1 MSIVVDTDHQVLE
14 HCPAERAA
22 EVWTR
27 TLEGTAVTPGGTVRH
42 QHTAVPTLIAHDI
55 LDAIRAALAAGAP
68 RVVRLCPGPGGNAH
82 PLADWVLAP
91 LPAWCEREDVAL
103 AVDYGAGRA
112 APLSEVAHFA
122 RSAPE
127 VPLLLHGDRLGAD
140 PADWRLLDRCPNV
153 LLQVT
158 ADVDATLL
166 VAAVDEFGAH
176 RFVFGSRD
184 RTSPLA
190 ESTFGALSDSAREA
204 VLGGNASLLD
214 ERGWRD
220 RYL

>member
-1 MSIVVDTDHQVLE
+1 MSIVVDTDHRVSD
-14 HCPAERAA
+14 HRPAEGAA
-22 EVWTR
+22 EVWTC
-27 TLEGTAVTPGGTVRH
+27 TPGAAAATPGRTVRH
-42 QHTAVPTLIAHDI
+42 QHTAVPTLIAHDV

-68 RVVRLCPGPGGNAH
+68 HVVRLCPGPGGNLY

-91 LPAWCEREDVAL
+91 LPAWCEREGVAL
-103 AVDYGAGRA
+103 AVEYGAGRA

-127 VPLLLHGDRLGAD
+127 VPLLLHGDRLSAD
-140 PADWRLLDRCPNV
+140 PAEWRLLDRCPNV

-158 ADVDATLL
+158 ADVDETLL
-166 VAAVDEFGAH
+166 AAAVDEFGAH
-176 RFVFGSRD
+176 RFVFGSRYS
-184 RTSPLA
+184 TTPLA
-190 ESTFGALSDSAREA
+190 DSTFGALSGGAREA